1 MDYGR
6 HGLLLL
12 SEYLTAEASA
22 VGLPLKLIQ
31 KYICRNET
39 HYQFEALGFWR
50 RLLAVS
56 TGVGRGW
63 LWERRYG

>member
-6 HGLLLL
+6 HGLLFL
-12 SEYLTAEASA
+12 SEHLTAETPA
-22 VGLPLKLIQ
+22 VRLPLKLIPE
-31 KYICRNET
+31 YIYRNET
-39 HYQFEALGFWR
+39 HYQFGALGFWR

-56 TGVGRGW
+56 TGVDRGW